1 MVQLHRKKK
10 IFHSTNIFQE
20 STTKFFNIPVINK
33 IAVSTTKFD
42 TCSLTILSF
51 LTQQIYFHINIKSC
65 KYCYFFSTNIF
76 SSRLLLFYSTNI
88 FSSRLLKIFL
98 LVLNKYIFKSFIEN
112 VSFGLVQKVSIN
124 IRLILAELYK
134 MAKRF

>member
-1 MVQLHRKKK
+1 MYKCTYELYRKK
-10 IFHSTNIFQE
+10 IFFHSTNIFQE

-98 LVLNKYIFKSFIEN
+98 LILNKYIFKSFI
-112 VSFGLVQKVSIN
+112 SFGLVQKVSIN
-124 IRLILAELYK
+124 SLIDKA
-134 MAKRF
+134 RI